1 MNKEVQVHPRIAL
14 IVGFLLVFL
23 MGYSTGKAG
32 YSVHRAGNSLS
43 VVKQSVGQP
52 SDVDFSLFWDSWN
65 LVKDKYVKPVD
76 DKERLYG
83 AIAGQVASL
92 GDPYSAF
99 LKPQENE
106 RFTEEL
112 SGNFEGIG
120 AELVQKDGFV
130 TVVTPLEGSP
140 AASAGLQPDDI
151 IVKID
156 DQDVPSSL
164 EEAVKKIRGKKGTK
178 VKLTVS
184 RSNKLQDFTITRDV
198 IQDKSVSYTK
208 KDNVGVIKVSQFSGN
223 TTQLLDESLEKA
235 KNDGVKSIVLDLRN
249 NPGGL
254 LNVSV
259 ELVSRFMEPGVVVY
273 ERGKDG
279 QDIAENTVNVKE
291 RNTLPMVVLVN
302 KGSASASEITAGAL
316 QDAGRAK
323 IVGEVS
329 FGKGSVQS
337 IEPLKDGSSIKVTIA
352 EWLTPKKREIN
363 KVGVKPDVEVSL
375 TEDDAKNK
383 RDPQLDKALDLLK

>member
-14 IVGFLLVFL
+14 IAGFILVFL
-23 MGYSTGKAG
+23 MGYSVGKDGYTVKKTGIAF
-32 YSVHRAGNSLS
+32 S

-52 SDVDFSLFWDSWN
+52 NDVDFSLFWDSWN

-83 AIAGQVASL
+83 AVAGQVASL

-99 LKPQENE
+99 LKPADND

-120 AELVQKDGFV
+120 AELVQKDGMV
-130 TVVTPLEGSP
+130 TVVAPLEGSP
-140 AASAGLQPDDI
+140 AAAAGLQPDDV

-156 DQDVPSSL
+156 GKDAPASL
-164 EEAVKKIRGKKGTK
+164 EEAVKMIRGKKGTQ
-178 VKLTVS
+178 VKLTVA
-184 RSNKLQDFTITRDV
+184 RNNNLQDISITRDV
-198 IQDKSVSYTK
+198 IQDKSVTYTK
-208 KDNVGVIKVSQFSGN
+208 KDTVGIIKVSQFSGN

-235 KNDGVKSIVLDLRN
+235 KKDGVKSIVLDMRN

-259 ELVSRFMEPGVVVY
+259 ELVSRFIEPGVVVY

-279 QDIAENTVNVKE
+279 QDVAENTVNVKE
-291 RNTLPMVVLVN
+291 RTTLPMVVLVN

-323 IVGEVS
+323 IVGEVT

-337 IEPLKDGSSIKVTIA
+337 IEPLKDGSSVKITIA

-363 KVGVKPDVEVSL
+363 KVGIKPDVEVGLS
-375 TEDDAKNK
+375 EDDAKNK
-383 RDPQLDKALDLLK
+383 RDPQLDKALELLK